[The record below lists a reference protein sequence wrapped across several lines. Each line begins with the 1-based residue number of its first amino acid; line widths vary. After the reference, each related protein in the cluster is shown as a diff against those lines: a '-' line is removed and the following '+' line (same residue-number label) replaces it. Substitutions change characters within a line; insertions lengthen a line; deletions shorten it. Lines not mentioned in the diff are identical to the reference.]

1 MTTAPPL
8 RVGTRRSRLALAQTR
23 TVVAALHSLLDRPVE
38 LVEITTHGD
47 VDVTSPL
54 ASIGGSGVFVSA
66 LRESLRNGEVDL
78 AVHSMKDL
86 PTAPADG
93 LAVAAVPQRQDPRDA
108 LVSRG
113 KPLRD
118 LPAGA
123 RVGTGSP
130 RRAAALTAL
139 RRGYRPVPVRGNIDT
154 RLGLVSGGD
163 VDAVVL
169 AMAGL
174 ARLGGTGPTSDVSAF
189 PIEAEQMLPAP
200 GQGALAVESR
210 TDLAGEHGDVARALD
225 RIDHLASRA
234 QVEAERALL
243 AVLEAGCSAPVGA
256 LATTD
261 GARLRLTARVWS
273 PDGSRE
279 VSGARLGPRTAATD
293 LGRSLAEDLLVRG
306 AADLLPARPP
316 TLFKETAL

>member
-1 MTTAPPL
+1 MMGPPPL
-8 RVGTRRSRLALAQTR
+8 RVGTRRSPLAQAQTR
-23 TVVAALHSLLDRPVE
+23 TVIAALQPLLRRPVE

-47 VDVTSPL
+47 VDATSPL

-66 LRESLRNGEVDL
+66 LRDALLDGEVDL

-93 LAVAAVPQRQDPRDA
+93 LTLAAIPHREDPRDA

-113 KPLRD
+113 QPLRD

-130 RRAAALTAL
+130 RRAAALAAL
-139 RRGYRPVPVRGNIDT
+139 GRDYRPVPVRGNVDT
-154 RLGLVSGGD
+154 RLGLVLDGD

-174 ARLGGTGPTSDVSAF
+174 ARLGGTGSRGDVSAF
-189 PIEAEQMLPAP
+189 PIDPDLMLPAP
-200 GQGALAVESR
+200 GQGALAVETR
-210 TDLAGEHGDVARALD
+210 ADLAQEHPDVARAIGSLD
-225 RIDHLASRA
+225 HPSSRA
-234 QVEAERALL
+234 EVEAERSLL

-261 GARLRLTARVWS
+261 GPRLRLTARVWS
-273 PDGSRE
+273 ADGSSE
-279 VSGARLGPRTAATD
+279 VDGVRLGSATASSD
-293 LGRSLAEDLLVRG
+293 LGRSLAEDLLGHG
-306 AADLLPARPP
+306 AADLLPSRPS